1 MEHRHRADFQPDNK
15 NNNHNPEIW
24 LSGRK
29 NLDFTS
35 VCLLGI
41 TTYEDKV
48 GRAPPVFF
56 LSTPLHVG
64 NFAAEGL
71 V

>member
-1 MEHRHRADFQPDNK
+1 M
-15 NNNHNPEIW
+15 
-24 LSGRK
+24 

-48 GRAPPVFF
+48 GRSPPVFF